1 MVGNEEKEMTERVL
15 MPVME
20 GKVIKSMIKRKHA
33 AGDKFT
39 SLLLILFTDGTAME
53 IASVNFSDGSHGL
66 ALDQYEA

>member
-1 MVGNEEKEMTERVL
+1 
-15 MPVME
+15 ME

-39 SLLLILFTDGTAME
+39 SLLMILFTDGTAME

>member
-1 MVGNEEKEMTERVL
+1 MTKQVL

-20 GKVIKSMIKRKHA
+20 GKVIKSMSKRQHV

-39 SLLLILFTDGTAME
+39 SLLVILFTDGTAME
-53 IASVNFSDGSHGL
+53 VASVNFSDGSHGL